1 MQSVDVTTL
10 IAICNDLQTHWVPA
24 RVEQVYQCDRYT
36 ICLALRT
43 LKKRSWLTICWH
55 PQAARLC
62 IGNPPPRT
70 PDTFT
75 FSDQL
80 RHQLNGFALINL
92 KMISPWERVV
102 NLQFAKRPG
111 DEPIWHLFVEIMG
124 KYSNVIL
131 TDSRQQ
137 IITVAHQ
144 VNASQSTVR
153 TVQTGQKYELPPAL
167 TGTFPK
173 VEELQQRWQERV
185 SLIPGELQKQL
196 LNSYRGLSPA
206 VAYSLL
212 QEANLSPQQ
221 TTNTLTQKNWDNLY
235 SLWQNWLKILSTAN
249 FKPGYTQKG
258 YTVLG
263 WKIIKEVNN
272 IQILV
277 NDYYSSKINQEKFK
291 QLRHQLQQKIKSSLK
306 KLYNKAQNFQQKIQQ
321 SSEAEQYRQEGDLL
335 MAHSHLWK
343 PGMLSITLNDFETGK
358 PVKIPLS
365 PEKNAIQNAQL
376 LYKKHQKLRRAKA
389 AVTPLLHEVQE
400 EINYLEQ
407 VEDSLQQID
416 VYNSLEDLQTLE
428 EIKQELIQQ
437 NYLASSSQQ
446 SANIRQESQPYQ
458 HKTPSGFEVWIGRNN
473 RQNDH
478 LTFRTAGDYDLW
490 FHTQETAGS
499 HVLLRLE
506 PGAKP
511 DEADLSCA
519 ANWAAYYSRARQS
532 EQVPVVYTEPKYV
545 YKPKGAKPG
554 MVIYKRERVLWGK
567 PHKIPY
573 YLKNQQ

>member
-10 IAICNDLQTHWVPA
+10 TAICHDLQTHWIPA
-24 RVEQVYQCDRYT
+24 KVEQVYQRDRYT
-36 ICLALRT
+36 ISIALRT
-43 LKKRSWLTICWH
+43 LKKRSWLTISWH

-80 RHQLNGFALINL
+80 RHQLNGFALTAL

-102 NLQFAKRPG
+102 DLQFAKRPG
-111 DEPIWHLFVEIMG
+111 DDPVWHLFVEIMG

-131 TDSRQQ
+131 TDHKQQ
-137 IITVAHQ
+137 IVTVAHQ
-144 VNASQSTVR
+144 VNANQSTVR
-153 TVQTGQKYELPPAL
+153 TVQTGQNYELPPAL

-173 VEELQQRWQERV
+173 LQENQERWQERV
-185 SLIPGELQKQL
+185 ALIPGSIKKQL

-206 VAYSLL
+206 VASSMIQKAGLKPQDSTENLRKQDWDQLYKLWEFWLNSL
-212 QEANLSPQQ
+212 E
-221 TTNTLTQKNWDNLY
+221 TKN
-235 SLWQNWLKILSTAN
+235 
-249 FKPGYTQKG
+249 FEPGYVEEG

-263 WKIIKEVNN
+263 WGMIGKIIN
-272 IQILV
+272 IQTLI
-277 NDYYSSKINQEKFK
+277 NDYYSKQINQEKFR
-291 QLRHQLQQKIKSSLK
+291 QLKHQLQQKLKSYLK
-306 KLYNKAQNFQQKIQQ
+306 KLYTKADNFKQKMQQ
-321 SSEAEQYRQEGDLL
+321 SSEADEYRQKGDLL
-335 MAHSHLWK
+335 MAHSHLCK
-343 PGMLSITLNDFETGK
+343 PGMSSITLNDFETEK
-358 PVKIPLS
+358 PIKISLN

-376 LYKKHQKLRRAKA
+376 FYKKHQKLKRAKG
-389 AVTPLLHEVQE
+389 AVEPLLNEVQQ

-407 VEDSLQQID
+407 VEDNLQQLD
-416 VYNSLEDLQTLE
+416 NYHSPEDLQTLE

-437 NYLASSSQQ
+437 NYLPSPTQQ
-446 SANIRQESQPYQ
+446 TPNISDESQPYQ

-473 RQNDH
+473 RQNDR

-490 FHTQETAGS
+490 FHTQESAGS

-506 PGAKP
+506 PGAVP
-511 DEADLSCA
+511 NEADLHCA
-519 ANWAAYYSRARQS
+519 ANWAAYYSRARQN

-567 PHKIPY
+567 PHKIQS
-573 YLKNQQ
+573 YLKNQG